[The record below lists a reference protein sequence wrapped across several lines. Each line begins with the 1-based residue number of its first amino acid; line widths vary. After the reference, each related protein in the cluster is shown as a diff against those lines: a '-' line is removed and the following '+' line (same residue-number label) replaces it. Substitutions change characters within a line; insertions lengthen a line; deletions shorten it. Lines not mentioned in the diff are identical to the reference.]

1 MWEFASVVAFLDSFE
16 GDLKLH
22 SFNLSGLEGAL
33 VELERVAEEHR
44 TQASALSA
52 AAAAAAADQEE
63 KSRSTTNG
71 GDTPPSSSPSSSSV
85 AEADK
90 VVKKKEKEQEEKEE
104 EKEEAKEEEVE
115 GKQNGDHSEANG
127 GHEEEEEGEGA
138 KEERKRKRQVKKE
151 KEDDDESEEAGE
163 KAKEEEEEGGDDDDD
178 DDKERDDDDDERNAK
193 RRRRKKAKATEPWM
207 ENAGYQ
213 HLANL
218 HIALLKNI
226 VGRGASLLTMER
238 WEGYLQRELDKHW
251 DEAMEAYFGPDN
263 PLENSNY
270 LALSLR
276 TKVLLLK
283 VVCDLQL
290 DANAALLAEIHEIGS
305 KGDHAQLRP
314 TALGRDGRSRLY
326 WYFSSGRHPYL
337 YRETLPLLEDDRY
350 TIIRPGKWKLV
361 CSTLAEIEAFADD
374 LIDNK
379 NKQARRLATTIM
391 HEVVPPLF
399 ARELEE
405 EKAAKK
411 KARSRKAGI
420 DTRNVVNT
428 RSRRARKAVDYTYN
442 TKELDKAIREYN
454 QQRDSDSDEEDD
466 GDKQQDK
473 TSSSKRTRRTRR
485 AAPTAAVQGTRSST
499 RIQQKRKRGAAE

>member
-33 VELERVAEEHR
+33 VELERLAEEHR
-44 TQASALSA
+44 AQATALSA
-52 AAAAAAADQEE
+52 PAADQE
-63 KSRSTTNG
+63 KSRSTTNN
-71 GDTPPSSSPSSSSV
+71 GDTPPSSSPSPSSP
-85 AEADK
+85 AGADK
-90 VVKKKEKEQEEKEE
+90 VLKKEQEEVK
-104 EKEEAKEEEVE
+104 EEVE
-115 GKQNGDHSEANG
+115 VKEEGEEKQNGGHSEANG
-127 GHEEEEEGEGA
+127 GHEEEEEEEEGEGEGA
-138 KEERKRKRQVKKE
+138 KEERKRKRQAKKE
-151 KEDDDESEEAGE
+151 KEEEDDESEEAEE
-163 KAKEEEEEGGDDDDD
+163 KAKEEDEDEDDDDNAS
-178 DDKERDDDDDERNAK
+178 DDDDDEGNA
-193 RRRRKKAKATEPWM
+193 RRRGRKNAKATEPLM

-213 HLANL
+213 HLADL

-251 DEAMEAYFGPDN
+251 DEAMEAYFGPAN
-263 PLENSNY
+263 PLEDSNY
-270 LALSLR
+270 LTLSLR

-283 VVCDLQL
+283 VLCDLQL
-290 DANAALLAEIHEIGS
+290 DANAVLLDKIHELAS
-305 KGDHAQLRP
+305 KGDLAQLRP
-314 TALGRDGRSRLY
+314 SALGRDGRSRLY
-326 WYFSSGRHPYL
+326 WYFSGGRHPYL
-337 YRETLPLLEDDRY
+337 YRETLPLLEDDRR

-420 DTRNVVNT
+420 DARNVVNT

-454 QQRDSDSDEEDD
+454 QQRDSDSDDEDD

-473 TSSSKRTRRTRR
+473 TSSAKRTRAGRR
-485 AAPTAAVQGTRSST
+485 AAPAAAAVQGTRSST